1 MIGYF
6 KFKISGAVFLFVEKH
21 LLPLIMKNLTASF
34 LFTLLLAGTAAAQTT
49 IAAGSAGKHM
59 GETVTICEKVF
70 SGKRID
76 ATKTTLLDVG
86 GYYPKQPLVVVIPG
100 RDRNKFKGNPEVD
113 YDGKDI
119 TVTGKVI
126 MYNGKPGILVQD
138 PRRLKLVMID
148 NDRISRPTPVNK
160 Q

>member
-1 MIGYF
+1 M
-6 KFKISGAVFLFVEKH
+6 KTLTTTFLFV
-21 LLPLIMKNLTASF
+21 
-34 LFTLLLAGTAAAQTT
+34 LLLAETAAAQTT
-49 IAAGSAGKHM
+49 IAARSATRHM

-70 SGKRID
+70 SGKII
-76 ATKTTLLDVG
+76 AASKTTLLDVG
-86 GYYPKQPLVVVIPG
+86 GYDPHQPLIVVIPG
-100 RDRNKFKGNPEVD
+100 RDRSKFRGNPEVD

-119 TVTGKVI
+119 MVTGKVI

-148 NDRISRPTPVNK
+148 NDRILRPMPVNK